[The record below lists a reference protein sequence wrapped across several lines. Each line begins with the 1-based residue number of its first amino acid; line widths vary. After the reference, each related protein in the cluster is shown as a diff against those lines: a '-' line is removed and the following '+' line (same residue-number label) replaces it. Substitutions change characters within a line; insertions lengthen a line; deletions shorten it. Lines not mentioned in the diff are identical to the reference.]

1 MNQVNKRFLQWC
13 KLHAIS
19 PGQFYIGRG
28 HLHLEDWAELRL
40 KAYAGRV
47 FTSFMAICLQALLE
61 GNDSPDNDLA
71 LISVACA
78 QLSNWMIAL
87 EHAPIN
93 MTNPVATYLF
103 DGGMAL
109 LDLMHSKF

>member
-1 MNQVNKRFLQWC
+1 M
-13 KLHAIS
+13 
-19 PGQFYIGRG
+19 
-28 HLHLEDWAELRL
+28 EDWAELRL

-61 GNDSPDNDLA
+61 GNGSPDDDLA

-78 QLSNWMIAL
+78 QLSNWMTAL

-93 MTNPVATYLF
+93 MTNEVATRLF
-103 DGGMAL
+103 DDGMEL
-109 LDLMHSKF
+109 LDLCGKC